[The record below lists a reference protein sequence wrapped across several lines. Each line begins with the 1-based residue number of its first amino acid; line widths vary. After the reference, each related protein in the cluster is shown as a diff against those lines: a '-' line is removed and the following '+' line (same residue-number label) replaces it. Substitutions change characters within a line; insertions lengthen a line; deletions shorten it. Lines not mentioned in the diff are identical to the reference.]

1 MRTDETLHDDF
12 EGETA
17 PLVLENVGK
26 SFGKT
31 TVLEDISFRLPAN
44 SVTAVIGPNGSGKS
58 TLSRIVTGLSQPSTG
73 EVTLQTT
80 TERPVG
86 YLPQDPQFRPVF
98 TVEETIR
105 FYSDLLTSSEDPMS
119 IIKQVGLNDVSGRR
133 IDALSG
139 GMRRLVGIA
148 QSFLGSPPVIV
159 LDEPTSGLD
168 PRMTEQ
174 IFDIVAARAEKG
186 ASVFLTT
193 HDLNYATEA
202 DFLIVLHRGEIVA
215 KGSPNQLLAQ
225 TESKSL
231 SDAFLSLVGRKPTV
245 QTGQLEATNE

>member
-1 MRTDETLHDDF
+1 MTTDEMPHNNYGDEST
-12 EGETA
+12 
-17 PLVLENVGK
+17 PLVLDSVGK
-26 SFGKT
+26 SFGKM

-73 EVTLQTT
+73 EVTLQRA
-80 TERPVG
+80 TERTVG
-86 YLPQDPQFRPVF
+86 YLPQNPQFRPVF

-105 FYSDLLTSSEDPMS
+105 FYSDLLTSGEDPMS
-119 IIKQVGLNDVSGRR
+119 IVEQVGLNDVSGRR

-148 QSFLGSPPVIV
+148 QSFLGSPSVVV

-174 IFDIVAARAEKG
+174 IFDIVATRAEKG
-186 ASVFLTT
+186 ASVLLTT

-202 DFLIVLHRGEIVA
+202 DYLIVLHRGEIVA
-215 KGSPNQLLAQ
+215 KGSPDQLLSQ

-231 SDAFLSLVGRKPTV
+231 SDAFLSLVGREPTV
-245 QTGQLEATNE
+245 QTGQLETTNE